1 MTLKILA
8 VLSLFLLTNLLGE
21 HNVTSSGCQH
31 QLIKIVYGKP
41 SPKLMQL
48 AEEGKVHLGGCML
61 GEDAPRA
68 YCVKCQKS
76 F

>member
-1 MTLKILA
+1 MSIKILA
-8 VLSLFLLTNLLGE
+8 VISLFFLSNLFGE
-21 HNVTSSGCQH
+21 HNVTSSACQH

-41 SPKLMQL
+41 SPKLMQS
-48 AEEGKVHLGGCML
+48 AEEGKVHLGGCKL
-61 GEDAPRA
+61 GEDAPRK